1 MKEQPS
7 PPPPLPLPPP
17 SPAAAAAAGCVV
29 VDGGCSGA
37 PAEDSPAPAQ
47 PQRKRHP
54 TRCRHCHR
62 DCIYFRSRSSA
73 FLLFSNSTV
82 FVVKMSGQ
90 ESAKST
96 QLYQVHLI
104 WLNIAVAYNSIHTSH
119 YLCSTGF
126 ESVILDKDENV
137 SQKFLTRLR
146 IVLALSA
153 QRKFRFESCRF
164 QLPNVFTVR
173 ALRGDSCE
181 LIVGRHSFKA
191 ATS

>member
-1 MKEQPS
+1 MQFGGQKKLNGSSSGGGHDISVFVAHFARAAEIRPKSRGGTMKEQPS

-29 VDGGCSGA
+29 DDGCCSGA

-90 ESAKST
+90 VNTAVSST
-96 QLYQVHLI
+96 SYMVKYCCG
-104 WLNIAVAYNSIHTSH
+104 V
-119 YLCSTGF
+119 
-126 ESVILDKDENV
+126 
-137 SQKFLTRLR
+137 
-146 IVLALSA
+146 
-153 QRKFRFESCRF
+153 
-164 QLPNVFTVR
+164 
-173 ALRGDSCE
+173 
-181 LIVGRHSFKA
+181 
-191 ATS
+191 